1 MILILLSLFAFAETP
16 ADEGT
21 LVLDARV
28 PSEILIDGHV
38 IAEVMVPGI
47 LSVELTAGEHDL
59 RVYNN
64 GNPIDFPIVVS
75 NQTPT
80 RVLIGRTGISTDGRK
95 VSRTDEADLNIALQ
109 IRVTGYQSVQLRLD
123 QERYEIAPGDIL
135 PLTVPAGN
143 HRVSIRSGDGTAIWA
158 SGTLNLIGPDE
169 VVLQL
174 TEGRLPEVSGQGK
187 FSSHSG

>member
-1 MILILLSLFAFAETP
+1 MILILLSLFAFAEP
-16 ADEGT
+16 PVDEGT

-28 PSEILIDGHV
+28 PSEILVDGHV
-38 IAEVMVPGI
+38 VAEVMVPGT
-47 LSVELTAGEHDL
+47 LSLQVATGAHDL

-64 GNPIDFPIVVS
+64 GNPIDFPIV
-75 NQTPT
+75 
-80 RVLIGRTGISTDGRK
+80 IGRTGISTDGRT
-95 VSRTDEADLNIALQ
+95 VSRTEDADLNVPLQ
-109 IRVTGYQSVQLRLD
+109 VRVTGYQSVQLRLNL
-123 QERYEIAPGDIL
+123 ERYEVTPGDNL

-143 HRVSIRSGDGTAIWA
+143 HRIQVRSGDGTAIWA
-158 SGTLNLIGPDE
+158 SGTLNLTGPDE